1 MINGNA
7 QEFIDGLHYGDE
19 RFFLYDGKKYFIQGY
34 WPNDN
39 EKPLLE
45 LYVLEPYDDPF
56 EWHAYSEDKNYPVS
70 EFVNAKIFNGKSF
83 WEVEKDIEW
92 VDC

>member
-7 QEFIDGLHYGDE
+7 NEFIDGLHYGDE
-19 RFFLYDGKKYFIQGY
+19 RFFLYNGNKYFIQGY
-34 WPNDN
+34 LENKTPT
-39 EKPLLE
+39 LE
-45 LYVLEPYDDPF
+45 LYVLEPSDSHF
-56 EWHAYSEDKNYPVS
+56 KWRAYSNDRNYPVS
-70 EFVNAKIFNGKSF
+70 EFVSAKIFNGKSF

>member
-7 QEFIDGLHYGDE
+7 QEFIDGLYYGDE
-19 RFFLYDGKKYFIQGY
+19 RFFLYNGNKYFIQGY
-34 WPNDN
+34 LENKTPM
-39 EKPLLE
+39 LE
-45 LYVLEPYDDPF
+45 LYVLEPSDSCF
-56 EWHAYSEDKNYPVS
+56 EWRAYSKDKNYPVS
-70 EFVNAKIFNGKSF
+70 EFVSAKIFNGKSF